1 MTRDGVLAATPEV
14 MGPALIYLARQ
25 TAETMTGQ
33 WRNTTDYG
41 VNWP

>member
-1 MTRDGVLAATPEV
+1 VLTGGKEPSVEQFAP
-14 MGPALIYLARQ
+14 PLLHLARQ

-41 VNWP
+41 TAWP